1 MPSLLE
7 AWAGWMALGG
17 SSTATVRCRVGALRR
32 LERDSGTP
40 LLEADRMTIATW
52 LAAFDH
58 ASTRSTNLSYVRC
71 FYAWAVSEGLLDVDP
86 TRRLP
91 KIKVPRATPRPV
103 PTAQLEAI
111 LWSARPRE
119 RLWIELMAYAGL
131 RVSEVALFR
140 PEHVWQ
146 AVDGAWWLRIPRGK
160 GGHEQQVPLPAWLA
174 EELREAE
181 PWSVGVQSVYR
192 RVRKLL
198 LAAGSTSTP
207 HALRHWYAT
216 AALRQTGN
224 LRTVQQMMRHASP
237 ATTARYT
244 LVTSDEVVQAAEG
257 LPRFVA
263 SSSLMGVAR

>member
-1 MPSLLE
+1 
-7 AWAGWMALGG
+7 MALGG
-17 SSTATVRCRVGALRR
+17 ASPYTVRCRVGALRR
-32 LERDSGTP
+32 LERDGGTP
-40 LLEADRMTIATW
+40 LLEADRMTIAAW
-52 LAAFDH
+52 LASFSH

-71 FYAWAVSEGLLDVDP
+71 FYAWAYSEALIHDDP

-91 KIKVPRATPRPV
+91 KVKVPKAVPRPV
-103 PTAQLEAI
+103 PTTELEAM
-111 LWSARPRE
+111 LGLAGARE
-119 RLWIELMAYAGL
+119 RLWVELMAYAGL
-131 RVSEVALFR
+131 RVSEVALCR

-174 EELREAE
+174 DEMRKAA
-181 PWSVGVQSVYR
+181 PWGVGNQAVYR
-192 RVRKLL
+192 QVHKL
-198 LAAGSTSTP
+198 LAAVGSTSTP

-257 LPRFVA
+257 LPRFGGELSA
-263 SSSLMGVAR
+263 